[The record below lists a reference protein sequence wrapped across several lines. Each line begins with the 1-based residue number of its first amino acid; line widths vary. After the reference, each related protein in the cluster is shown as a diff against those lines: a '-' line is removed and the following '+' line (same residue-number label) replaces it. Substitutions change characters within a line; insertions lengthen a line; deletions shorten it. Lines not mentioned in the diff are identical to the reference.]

1 MTKENPQPVNFQ
13 SISAL
18 LKALGLDKPLHPL
31 IALVN
36 YKDIKVDTAEVGKG
50 YILNFFKISF
60 KEHFA
65 GQIRYGQGHYD
76 FEEGGLSFTAPNQLI
91 AAANEEKDYSGY
103 TLLFHPDFIRNYPL
117 GKQIAKYG
125 FFSYSVAEA
134 LYLSDKEKK
143 IIFSV
148 FDNIAMELD
157 TNIDHFSQD
166 VLISQIEVLLNY
178 SNRFYGRQFITRK
191 IVHHD
196 LIAEME
202 AYLLDIF
209 SMDKPLVNGLPAV
222 IEIANYLKVSPRYLN
237 DMLRS
242 LTGQTTQQHIHNK
255 LIDKAKDI
263 LSTSQLTVA
272 EIAYSLGF
280 EHPQS
285 FSRLF
290 KTKVKV
296 SPLEFRQSFVLM
308 RPLKV

>member
-1 MTKENPQPVNFQ
+1 MKKENTLPVIFQ

-18 LKALGLDKPLHPL
+18 LKALGLPKPKHPL
-31 IALVN
+31 IALVD
-36 YKDIKVDTAEVGKG
+36 YKDIKVDTSELGRG
-50 YILNFFKISF
+50 YLLDFYKISF
-60 KEHFA
+60 KAHFS

-91 AAANEEKDYSGY
+91 AAATEEKDYSGY

-117 GKQIAKYG
+117 GKQMIKYG

-134 LYLSDKEKK
+134 LYLSDGEKK

-148 FDNIAMELD
+148 FDNITMELD

-178 SNRFYGRQFITRK
+178 SNRFYSRQFITRK

-202 AYLLDIF
+202 TYLQHIF
-209 SMDKPLVNGLPAV
+209 KTDQPLVNGLPTV
-222 IEIANYLKVSPRYLN
+222 MEIANHLNVSPRYLN

-255 LIDKAKDI
+255 LIEKAKDI
-263 LSTSQLTVA
+263 LSSSNLTVA
-272 EIAYSLGF
+272 EIAYQLGF

-285 FSRLF
+285 FNRLF

-296 SPLEFRQSFVLM
+296 SPLEFRQSFG
-308 RPLKV
+308 

>member
-1 MTKENPQPVNFQ
+1 MMTSAKGNTPPVIFQ

-18 LKALGLDKPLHPL
+18 LKALGLDKPMHPL
-31 IALVN
+31 IALVD
-36 YKDIKVDTAEVGKG
+36 YKDIKVDTSELGQG
-50 YILNFFKISF
+50 YMLNFYKISF
-60 KEHFA
+60 KAHFA

-91 AAANEEKDYSGY
+91 AAAAEEKDYSGY

-117 GKQIAKYG
+117 GKQMTKYG
-125 FFSYSVAEA
+125 FFAYSVAEA

-148 FDNIAMELD
+148 FDNIGMELD

-191 IVHHD
+191 VVHND
-196 LIAEME
+196 LIVEME
-202 AYLLDIF
+202 AYLSGIF
-209 SMDKPLVNGLPAV
+209 KSDKALVTGLPTV
-222 IEIANYLKVSPRYLN
+222 LEIANHLKVSPRYLN

-242 LTGQTTQQHIHNK
+242 LTGQTTQQHVHNK
-255 LIDKAKDI
+255 LIEKAKDI
-263 LSTSQLTVA
+263 LSTSNLSVA
-272 EIAYSLGF
+272 EIAYGLGF

-285 FSRLF
+285 FNRLF
-290 KTKVKV
+290 KAKVKI
-296 SPLEFRQSFVLM
+296 SPLEFRQSFNS
-308 RPLKV
+308 

>member
-1 MTKENPQPVNFQ
+1 MGNLQPVIFQ
-13 SISAL
+13 SISAM
-18 LKALGLDKPLHPL
+18 LKTLGLPKPMHPL
-31 IALVN
+31 VALVN
-36 YKDIKVDTAEVGKG
+36 YKDIKVDTTQLGLG
-50 YILNFFKISF
+50 YVLNFYKVSF

-91 AAANEEKDYSGY
+91 AAAAEEKDYSGY

-157 TNIDHFSQD
+157 TSTDHFSQD

-178 SNRFYGRQFITRK
+178 SNRFYSRQFITRK
-191 IVHHD
+191 IVHND

-202 AYLLDIF
+202 AYLTEIF
-209 SMDKPLVNGLPAV
+209 TNEKSLLEGLPAV
-222 IEIANYLKVSPRYLN
+222 QEIADHLKVSPRYLN

-255 LIDKAKDI
+255 LIENAKDI
-263 LSTSQLTVA
+263 LSTSNLTIA
-272 EIAYSLGF
+272 EIAYNLGF

-285 FSRLF
+285 FNRLF
-290 KTKVKV
+290 KTRVKV
-296 SPLEFRQSFVLM
+296 SPLEFRQSFS
-308 RPLKV
+308 

>member
-1 MTKENPQPVNFQ
+1 MGNLQPVIFK
-13 SISAL
+13 SISEL
-18 LKALGLDKPLHPL
+18 LKTLGLPKPMHPL
-31 IALVN
+31 VALVD
-36 YKDIKVDTAEVGKG
+36 YKDITVDTSQLGLG
-50 YILNFFKISF
+50 YVLNFYKISF

-91 AAANEEKDYSGY
+91 AAATEEKDYSGH

-117 GKQIAKYG
+117 GKQIARYG

-178 SNRFYGRQFITRK
+178 SNRFYSRQFITRK
-191 IVHHD
+191 IVHND

-202 AYLLDIF
+202 AYLSEIF
-209 SMDKPLVNGLPAV
+209 ESDKTLIEGLPAV
-222 IEIANYLKVSPRYLN
+222 QEIADHLKVSPRYLN

-255 LIDKAKDI
+255 LIEKAKDI
-263 LSTSQLTVA
+263 LSTSNLSIA

-285 FSRLF
+285 FNRLF

-296 SPLEFRQSFVLM
+296 SPLEYRQSFS
-308 RPLKV
+308 